1 MIQNSVQDEY
11 KWLLH
16 CPFLMPSL
24 VYLYF
29 DELSYQNGD
38 DVYKISYDDATF

>member
-11 KWLLH
+11 KWLFH

-24 VYLYF
+24 VYF